1 MNKFNSNIITF
12 SWKDTLASL
21 IWLNKWRSIQKRWTI
36 RDKNSQIYKEG
47 VKLFHNELDWINLI
61 RTIRKMNLF
70 IDKFCDNHTQINEI
84 SYWTN
89 AIKILDYSP
98 KKDDLSVNR
107 NVNEFKINPKRPLSH
122 KEKTRSRF
130 KL

>member
-1 MNKFNSNIITF
+1 MIKFNSSVITF
-12 SWKDTLASL
+12 SWKDTLVSL

-36 RDKNSQIYKEG
+36 RDQNNQIYKEG

-70 IDKFCDNHTQINEI
+70 IDKFSDNYNQINEI

-89 AIKILDYSP
+89 AIKILDYSQN
-98 KKDDLSVNR
+98 KDDSSENKKA
-107 NVNEFKINPKRPLSH
+107 NELKIKPKRPLSH
-122 KEKTRSRF
+122 NKKTRNKF